1 MYIRVAVKYILSDLL
16 FYHFCPREL
25 TYVVP
30 LILTLRFNRL
40 KY

>member
-16 FYHFCPREL
+16 FYHFCARDM
-25 TYVVP
+25 TDVGR

>member
-1 MYIRVAVKYILSDLL
+1 MYICVAVKYILSDLL

-25 TYVVP
+25 TDVVP